1 MITNEVLR
9 YLGIA
14 FASSVLLIVLSKVIM
29 QFLFRRPADYYLKE
43 EYRQEEIILNSAGFS
58 ITDEVETNPE
68 GEVTEEHIHVQPQLP
83 ETEEKPEHAPAPAE
97 EPAAIPEE
105 KPEPEP
111 APTAEP
117 EAITET
123 KPEPAPAAE
132 PVAIPEEKP
141 EPASAAEPVA
151 IPEEKPEPAPA
162 AAPMY
167 EIPVSATVA
176 EPLAEPKPKS
186 VTELLVLPDP
196 DPAPEPGT
204 QPSPAAIPEDK
215 PESAPEAITEARP
228 EPAPEPKDIPAGVP
242 LTKSGKPRKPSMSM
256 KKEEL
261 LAIAEW
267 KGVAVPPDAT
277 KAEMLRLIES
287 AE

>member
-68 GEVTEEHIHVQPQLP
+68 GEVTDEHIHVEPQIP
-83 ETEEKPEHAPAPAE
+83 ET
-97 EPAAIPEE
+97 
-105 KPEPEP
+105 
-111 APTAEP
+111 
-117 EAITET
+117 
-123 KPEPAPAAE
+123 
-132 PVAIPEEKP
+132 
-141 EPASAAEPVA
+141 
-151 IPEEKPEPAPA
+151 EEKPEPAPA
-162 AAPMY
+162 IEPEAIPEEKPESAPAPAIEPEAVPKENPESAPAPAAEPSAPVY
-167 EIPVSATVA
+167 EIPLSATVA

-186 VTELLVLPDP
+186 VTELLVLP
-196 DPAPEPGT
+196 G
-204 QPSPAAIPEDK
+204 
-215 PESAPEAITEARP
+215 PESAPAAELAPVP
-228 EPAPEPKDIPAGVP
+228 EDVEDIPAGVP

-261 LAIAEW
+261 LAISEW

-277 KAEMLRLIES
+277 KAEMLRLMES
-287 AE
+287 AK